1 MNAAH
6 AQGTG
11 FPVSF
16 EFFPPK
22 TPEGADKLRVARQQL
37 YALHPDFC
45 SVTYG
50 AGGSTQEGTFGTV
63 REILSE
69 GVGAASHFSCI
80 GATRQSVRE
89 QLAKLKA
96 MGVKR
101 LVALRGDLPS
111 GYGAGG
117 EFQYASDLVAFIR
130 ADDRAVANPA
140 MHLPGHAAGGAGA
153 GHAAVGAQRQHSDGV
168 VVLAVAGDATPF
180 RVDLRCVLRCLEPF
194 APGFLGLRRA
204 QAARLEAFG
213 HRELARAIADQQ
225 YVRGLLHHPARDR
238 DRMIDVLQRGHR
250 AATAI
255 AAHDAGVQ
263 GHEPVPIRIP
273 AAADGGIAL
282 PGLAPARTGLHRI
295 QCVAA
300 SAQYPPRRRVRGHA
314 EIPGGDDLGTG
325 GCRIGTRPGQH
336 RRARGHQGG
345 LQEATAGCHAMPR
358 QEGWWAACHAAAP
371 MIPNWPC
378 STV

>member
-89 QLAKLKA
+89 QLATLKA

-111 GYGAGG
+111 GYGLGG
-117 EFQYASDLVAFIR
+117 EFHYASDLVAFIR
-130 ADDRAVANPA
+130 AETGDDFHIEVAAYPE
-140 MHLPGHAAGGAGA
+140 MHPQARSPEADLQAFAAKVRAGA
-153 GHAAVGAQRQHSDGV
+153 DSAITQYFFNA
-168 VVLAVAGDATPF
+168 DAYSRF
-180 RVDLRCVLRCLEPF
+180 VDETRR
-194 APGFLGLRRA
+194 LGLNIPIVPGIMPITGSTQLMR
-204 QAARLEAFG
+204 FS
-213 HRELARAIADQQ
+213 
-225 YVRGLLHHPARDR
+225 
-238 DRMIDVLQRGHR
+238 
-250 AATAI
+250 
-255 AAHDAGVQ
+255 DACG
-263 GHEPVPIRIP
+263 
-273 AAADGGIAL
+273 
-282 PGLAPARTGLHRI
+282 
-295 QCVAA
+295 
-300 SAQYPPRRRVRGHA
+300 A
-314 EIPGGDDLGTG
+314 EIPRWIRLRLSGFGDDSASIRAFGLDVVSRLCEQLVAAGAPGLHFYTMNQSTATLAICQRLG
-325 GCRIGTRPGQH
+325 R
-336 RRARGHQGG
+336 
-345 LQEATAGCHAMPR
+345 
-358 QEGWWAACHAAAP
+358 
-371 MIPNWPC
+371 
-378 STV
+378 